1 MHSRFMRLMRRRVI
15 VNQLHLT
22 KGGHDFSSNELGVIP
37 FYSYTIFVSLFNVPR
52 ARVLGTERAHPAT
65 RAETDARNAR
75 EGLGLDFLA
84 RSREVGGQSQ
94 GRNQAHTS
102 S

>member
-1 MHSRFMRLMRRRVI
+1 MDITFFLISIRRLTQYNLGSPTGLPAARS
-15 VNQLHLT
+15 
-22 KGGHDFSSNELGVIP
+22 GGA
-37 FYSYTIFVSLFNVPR
+37 R
-52 ARVLGTERAHPAT
+52 ARGD
-65 RAETDARNAR
+65 ETGGDARDAR

-94 GRNQAHTS
+94 GRNRAHTS